1 MMTII
6 KLLFN
11 LKLNKTK
18 DRFKYI
24 MERKIYSILINK
36 IFQIFNLG
44 FIQLKFHN
52 NKHLY
57 KVI

>member
-11 LKLNKTK
+11 LKINKTK
-18 DRFKYI
+18 DRFEYI
-24 MERKIYSILINK
+24 MEIKIYNILINK
-36 IFQIFNLG
+36 IFQILNLG
-44 FIQLKFHN
+44 FNQLKLHN

>member
-18 DRFKYI
+18 DRFEYI
-24 MERKIYSILINK
+24 MEIKIYNILINK
-36 IFQIFNLG
+36 IFHYNINDG
-44 FIQLKFHN
+44 NGRAIYS
-52 NKHLY
+52 LY
-57 KVI
+57 AIR